1 MEQAY
6 DLDFKIKS
14 ETKCNFKLDI
24 RLRGSVGYLS
34 GSSLYPRYSTDSIIV
49 LCMVLTGV
57 SG

>member
-1 MEQAY
+1 MNWI
-6 DLDFKIKS
+6 LKLNLK
-14 ETKCNFKLDI
+14 TKCDFKLDI